1 MAHPKSA
8 LFNAENIPA
17 VAYVRLLNSVLGKDW
32 VTWEPET
39 VRKSIADKFSL
50 PDATKRDITHQPLDR
65 AMATVFAAK
74 TLISN
79 PDVFS
84 TRLEGFENII
94 IGLNNHVPDFDV
106 IEISSPAE
114 LNYGVQIAK
123 SLTDFPKFS
132 EDVVAYI
139 RACFAEH
146 GVFAYPDA
154 LVDYEPDSQK
164 DLRIKIRARSKTWVP
179 GMPVSDDI
187 ITVQAAK
194 LYDVENYARERL
206 LMAKEELASAK

>member
-17 VAYVRLLNSVLGKDW
+17 TVYVNLLNSNLGKDW
-32 VTWEPET
+32 VDWEPET
-39 VRKSIADKFSL
+39 LRKSIASKFQIETIKK
-50 PDATKRDITHQPLDR
+50 DASHQAIDR
-65 AMATVFAAK
+65 VMATIFAAK

-79 PDVFS
+79 PPVFS

-94 IGLNNHVPDFDV
+94 IGLNNHVPDFNV
-106 IEISSPAE
+106 IEVSSPAE

-123 SLTDFPKFS
+123 SLTSFPKFS
-132 EDVVAYI
+132 EDVISYI
-139 RACFAEH
+139 RACFSEY
-146 GVFAYPDA
+146 GVFAYPDS
-154 LVDYEPDSQK
+154 LLDYEPSEQR
-164 DLRIKIRARSKTWVP
+164 DLKNKIRARSKTWIP
-179 GMPVSDDI
+179 GTPVLDDI

-194 LYDVENYARERL
+194 LYDVENYAKERL

>member
-32 VTWEPET
+32 VEWEPET
-39 VRKSIADKFSL
+39 VRKSISDKFQL
-50 PDATKRDITHQPLDR
+50 PAAVKSDVGHQPVDR
-65 AMATVFAAK
+65 VMAAIFAAK
-74 TLISN
+74 TLLSN
-79 PDVFS
+79 PDVFA
-84 TRLEGFENII
+84 TRLEGFENIV
-94 IGLNNHVPDFDV
+94 IGLNNRVPDFNIV
-106 IEISSPAE
+106 EVSSPSE

-132 EDVVAYI
+132 EDVIAYI
-139 RACFAEH
+139 RACFAEY

-154 LVDYEPDSQK
+154 LLDYEPETQK
-164 DLRIKIRARSKTWVP
+164 ELRNKIRARAKTWVP